1 MENDQMINSEVVKN
15 LRKNAGW
22 SQEQLAQA
30 AGISL
35 RTIQRVETA
44 GKSSRETK
52 LCLAA
57 TFNVDLADLEVK
69 PHVIN
74 TTRRSNWVAAT
85 LFLLTATV
93 SCIGLYND
101 VSNPL
106 FFIANLTAI
115 STFIYSVFSWYF
127 ASAPTLRA
135 DMRTTVNAGFIYLA
149 IFAFFSLLG
158 NLGTAVLMPML
169 LSLALFCSVFF
180 VINRLVVGKTP
191 DSSPNR
197 GR

>member
-1 MENDQMINSEVVKN
+1 M
-15 LRKNAGW
+15 
-22 SQEQLAQA
+22 
-30 AGISL
+30 

-149 IFAFFSLLG
+149 IFAFSRCWAIWGRRFSCPCCYLWHCFAAYFSLSTDWWWARHQIQAQTEG
-158 NLGTAVLMPML
+158 V
-169 LSLALFCSVFF
+169 SE
-180 VINRLVVGKTP
+180 RLPT
-191 DSSPNR
+191 
-197 GR
+197 